1 MEDFYSQVPVFKE
14 TLRPNGQDLV
24 QSKMNKNNIPQQTTI
39 TINDM
44 EGLTSLDSFEDTNL
58 FSGNMYQQNETV
70 YMDEMDTE
78 TLSIEDPTPLPNIY
92 KRAITFT
99 K

>member
-1 MEDFYSQVPVFKE
+1 
-14 TLRPNGQDLV
+14 
-24 QSKMNKNNIPQQTTI
+24 
-39 TINDM
+39 M

-78 TLSIEDPTPLPNIY
+78 TLSIEDPTP
-92 KRAITFT
+92 
-99 K
+99 